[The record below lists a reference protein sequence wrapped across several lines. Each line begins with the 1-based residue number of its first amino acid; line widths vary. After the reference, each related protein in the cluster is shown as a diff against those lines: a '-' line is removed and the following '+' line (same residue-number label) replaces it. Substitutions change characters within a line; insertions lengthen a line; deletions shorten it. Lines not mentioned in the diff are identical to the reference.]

1 MIDYY
6 YESSYIK
13 IICSNF
19 FGKNFKPKI
28 ICKIVG
34 LCMHK
39 FNVKYQFILQYND
52 RINNI
57 TNKFYYIINI
67 NYQNLNF
74 ISIFILFK
82 YIANI

>member
-1 MIDYY
+1 
-6 YESSYIK
+6 
-13 IICSNF
+13 
-19 FGKNFKPKI
+19 
-28 ICKIVG
+28 
-34 LCMHK
+34 MHK